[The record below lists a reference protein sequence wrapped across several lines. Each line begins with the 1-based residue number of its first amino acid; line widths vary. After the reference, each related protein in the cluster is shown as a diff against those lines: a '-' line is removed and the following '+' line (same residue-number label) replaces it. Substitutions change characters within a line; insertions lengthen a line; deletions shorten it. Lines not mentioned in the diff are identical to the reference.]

1 MNNEKIRITII
12 GDSISQGL
20 GKEKMNYCSS
30 LKKQVE
36 KLTNRECVITNLAI
50 TGKTILYANEILSKI
65 RESQPDVILLFLGS
79 VDALV
84 RPKQEGIWN
93 LLPARYKLNGMLDP
107 RPFYSKKK
115 WKSFFQHIDSWIRWH
130 LKIILLKT
138 VGTFSWVD
146 EDNFKKNYEMFI
158 NQFCDKKMLAV
169 SPVYV
174 DEKYFPGSN
183 QNLKKYRSIISEVC
197 SKKKNLYFF
206 DIYSQQEKLKW
217 KDKSIYGDDH
227 FHPSK
232 YGYEW
237 MGKILGEQISD
248 IMKG

>member
-1 MNNEKIRITII
+1 M
-12 GDSISQGL
+12 
-20 GKEKMNYCSS
+20 
-30 LKKQVE
+30 
-36 KLTNRECVITNLAI
+36 
-50 TGKTILYANEILSKI
+50 
-65 RESQPDVILLFLGS
+65 
-79 VDALV
+79 
-84 RPKQEGIWN
+84 
-93 LLPARYKLNGMLDP
+93 
-107 RPFYSKKK
+107 
-115 WKSFFQHIDSWIRWH
+115 
-130 LKIILLKT
+130 
-138 VGTFSWVD
+138 
-146 EDNFKKNYEMFI
+146 
-158 NQFCDKKMLAV
+158 
-169 SPVYV
+169 YV

-197 SKKKNLYFF
+197 SKKKNVYFF

>member
-1 MNNEKIRITII
+1 
-12 GDSISQGL
+12 
-20 GKEKMNYCSS
+20 
-30 LKKQVE
+30 
-36 KLTNRECVITNLAI
+36 
-50 TGKTILYANEILSKI
+50 
-65 RESQPDVILLFLGS
+65 
-79 VDALV
+79 
-84 RPKQEGIWN
+84 
-93 LLPARYKLNGMLDP
+93 
-107 RPFYSKKK
+107 
-115 WKSFFQHIDSWIRWH
+115 
-130 LKIILLKT
+130 
-138 VGTFSWVD
+138 
-146 EDNFKKNYEMFI
+146 MFI

-197 SKKKNLYFF
+197 SKKKNVYFF